1 MVAGAAV
8 QKFMMSFDKEQEI
21 IMNIADMAINTYM
34 AESAL
39 LRVAKLT
46 DTYGTAATD
55 VKNEIMRVFLFN
67 ASESINKSGKE
78 ALYSF
83 AEGDELRMMLIGLR
97 RFTKMDP
104 FNVKVSKRKI
114 ADKMIEENGYCF

>member
-1 MVAGAAV
+1 
-8 QKFMMSFDKEQEI
+8 
-21 IMNIADMAINTYM
+21 MNIADMAINTYM

-55 VKNEIMRVFLFN
+55 VKNEIMRVFFFN

-104 FNVKVSKRKI
+104 LT
-114 ADKMIEENGYCF
+114 